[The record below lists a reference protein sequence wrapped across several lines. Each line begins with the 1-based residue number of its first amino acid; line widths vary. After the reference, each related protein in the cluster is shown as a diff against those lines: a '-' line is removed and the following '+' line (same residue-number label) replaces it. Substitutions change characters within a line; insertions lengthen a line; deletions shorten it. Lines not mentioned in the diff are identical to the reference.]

1 MDIGI
6 IQNQLTSLGTDN
18 HAPDWVGLNF
28 IRAQHIVSILC
39 VCENIVKTKKP
50 NLLEWAQK
58 NKVPSDL
65 GEATLTEFLVDFV
78 AYCALKLQ

>member
-1 MDIGI
+1 M
-6 IQNQLTSLGTDN
+6 S
-18 HAPDWVGLNF
+18 
-28 IRAQHIVSILC
+28 
-39 VCENIVKTKKP
+39 VCENNIVKTIKP

-78 AYCALKLQ
+78 AYCALKLQLVVFFFSFSSSSFGGADHGSINS